1 MPTDL
6 TLKAVLCQ
14 RFLTWLRQPLP
25 APDKAISAAQLLLV
39 RAADSQIG
47 RLRARMAQGLQLTR
61 WSWGG
66 SSFPPPSFP
75 SRHPDAGSLICRLG
89 TLQASDG
96 SCRARDSNHLSLAGS
111 SIVHAQI
118 EQKRNQ
124 ILICCQ
130 LALFHCLHQESSSH
144 SQDCSVLGS
153 AGSGNK
159 ENTFVSLTSQHFQT
173 DL

>member
-6 TLKAVLCQ
+6 ALKAVPCQ
-14 RFLTWLRQPLP
+14 RFLAWLRQPLP
-25 APDKAISAAQLLLV
+25 GPERAVSAPQLLLLQ
-39 RAADSQIG
+39 AADSQTE
-47 RLRARMAQGLQLTR
+47 RLSARMAQSPQLTQQ
-61 WSWGG
+61 SWGDHL
-66 SSFPPPSFP
+66 SLPPSFP
-75 SRHPDAGSLICRLG
+75 SSHSGAGSLICRLG

-96 SCRARDSNHLSLAGS
+96 SCRARDSYYLSLAGS

-124 ILICCQ
+124 ILSCCQ

-153 AGSGNK
+153 ANK
-159 ENTFVSLTSQHFQT
+159 ENTLVSLPVQHFHT
-173 DL
+173 EL